1 LRGFRAGCSIVRPD
15 ASPGEYQQLPLSTII
30 QSRLP
35 QKQGLCQVV
44 KTPDFEMLSAF
55 YQTIA

>member
-1 LRGFRAGCSIVRPD
+1 VA
-15 ASPGEYQQLPLSTII
+15 GEYQQLTLSTII

-55 YQTIA
+55 YPAFASGRADSFTIAQHTK